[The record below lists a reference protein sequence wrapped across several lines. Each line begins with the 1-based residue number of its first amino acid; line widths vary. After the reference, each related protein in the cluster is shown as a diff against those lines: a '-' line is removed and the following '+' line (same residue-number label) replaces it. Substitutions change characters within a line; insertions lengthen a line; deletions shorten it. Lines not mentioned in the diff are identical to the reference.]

1 VEHDATAVSLGFI
14 TTVAPRAFFVSER
27 GRVQPQNSPAMDD
40 SGIALT
46 GVPGAANSSDERRDN
61 AIPKPPP
68 ADVDGIDPAIEKRL
82 RRKLDR
88 RVVGILFLL
97 YLVAFLDRSNIGNAQ
112 TAGMGKDL
120 GFDDE
125 QFQVRG

>member
-1 VEHDATAVSLGFI
+1 
-14 TTVAPRAFFVSER
+14 
-27 GRVQPQNSPAMDD
+27 MDD
-40 SGIALT
+40 GGIALA

-61 AIPKPPP
+61 AIPKSLPVD
-68 ADVDGIDPAIEKRL
+68 ADEIDPAVEKRL

-112 TAGMGKDL
+112 TAGMGKYL
-120 GFDDE
+120 GFDDG
-125 QFQVRG
+125 QFQVRGDNPREHIG

>member
-1 VEHDATAVSLGFI
+1 
-14 TTVAPRAFFVSER
+14 
-27 GRVQPQNSPAMDD
+27 MDD
-40 SGIALT
+40 GGIALT
-46 GVPGAANSSDERRDN
+46 GVPGAANSLDERRNN

-68 ADVDGIDPAIEKRL
+68 AGVDEIDPAIEKRL

>member
-1 VEHDATAVSLGFI
+1 MATGK
-14 TTVAPRAFFVSER
+14 
-27 GRVQPQNSPAMDD
+27 GRDQPKKSPAMDD
-40 SGIALT
+40 GGKALT
-46 GVPGAANSSDERRDN
+46 GVTGAANSSDERRDN
-61 AIPKPPP
+61 AIPKPLS
-68 ADVDGIDPAIEKRL
+68 VDLDEIDLVIEKRL

-88 RVVGILFLL
+88 RVVGVLFLL

-125 QFQVRG
+125 QFQVRDPKP

>member
-1 VEHDATAVSLGFI
+1 
-14 TTVAPRAFFVSER
+14 
-27 GRVQPQNSPAMDD
+27 MDD
-40 SGIALT
+40 GGIALA
-46 GVPGAANSSDERRDN
+46 GVPGAANSLDERRGN
-61 AIPKPPP
+61 VTTKPPP
-68 ADVDGIDPAIEKRL
+68 ENVDEIDPAVERRL

-120 GFDDE
+120 GFDDG
-125 QFQVRG
+125 QFQVRGDNPREHVR

>member
-1 VEHDATAVSLGFI
+1 
-14 TTVAPRAFFVSER
+14 
-27 GRVQPQNSPAMDD
+27 MDD
-40 SGIALT
+40 GGIALA
-46 GVPGAANSSDERRDN
+46 GVPGPANSSVERRGN
-61 AIPKPPP
+61 VTTKPPP
-68 ADVDGIDPAIEKRL
+68 EDVDEIDPAVEKRL

-120 GFDDE
+120 GFDDG
-125 QFQVRG
+125 QFQVRGETPRGHLR